1 MRSRNSL
8 RKILAANASNTGR
21 LDDPQFGPGPAA
33 IFRFTIGL
41 ALCAIILTSAAA
53 AQLSISPPMQ
63 NTQNVNAGATPTFTV
78 IVSGGSGS
86 PFLAWQ
92 FLSSGSSGSFV
103 SLSDGPQA
111 SGSTI
116 SGSSTT
122 TLVISNVQPGDAGKY
137 RCLISDTMG
146 GVTTNLNSGPGYL
159 SVTTGLPFTVTAPYP
174 TPQSAQA
181 GTMVSFEADVSGQS
195 GILNR
200 SWQFSPSP
208 ANPTYV
214 SLTDGL
220 QASGSTIVGSTLPI
234 LQIANAQGSDSG
246 RYRQLVSDSVA
257 TPTSAL
263 NSGPGNLTV
272 TTLPPPSPPQ
282 NFQATAVSSGEI
294 DLSWNN
300 SDPTVT
306 SYVVQ
311 RQAANGTYIQLAT
324 VPASTHSYNDV
335 GLSPAT
341 PYTYSI
347 YSQSATGNSS
357 AVFASAT
364 TLSGPPAPTHINATA
379 ISPTQIDVSWQDPP
393 AGSFSSIHVEQH
405 PAEHPPFRD
414 IGTVSASA
422 PPVFHDQGLTP
433 ATTYFYQVRSQ
444 DAAGNFSA
452 YSTLAITSTLV
463 PVPTNL
469 SSTVHTAP
477 LIDLQWTNPFNGYT
491 ALHLYQNG
499 PNDLV
504 RFLVADLPGNA
515 TSYEFNAALP
525 NTTYSFTLQA
535 EVSGKLSAFTSDLV
549 VTAIGKVTIFFVH
562 GTGQMGGGLDALAA
576 TIKSAID
583 PAGTS
588 YNFDSGFDWSRCAI
602 TGGLSQRFP
611 YTPIPTGEDGL
622 PPPPHPPGVDYNPCP
637 NKCNASDVA
646 YDLAHYIARQNP
658 PGDVFIIA
666 YSLGGNIARDMI
678 EGQIES
684 GIGQPGH
691 KLLGLV
697 TLGTGNNGYPYEYP
711 WDNLALCDGLAKEI
725 GSDIRS
731 SPANYPYSNY
741 IQSINNNWLGGLL
754 GGAGYQTFPWMVAA
768 GTFCKSP
775 IRFPD
780 SIQNGC
786 PLGSSNDGIVCAD
799 SALLNGVPG
808 GNFNRP
814 TSTFASDSYSHTAD
828 NNWIEQIIVFSKNNG
843 DRSAFFG
850 GFCDMPQHL
859 SLWNPGA
866 GSALAQQIANF
877 IKANTP

>member
-92 FLSSGSSGSFV
+92 FLSSGSSGPFV

-137 RCLISDTMG
+137 RCLISNTMG

-181 GTMVSFEADVSGQS
+181 GTPVSFEADVSGQS

-220 QASGSTIVGSTLPI
+220 QASGSTIVGSALPI

-257 TPTSAL
+257 TPASAL

-311 RQAANGTYIQLAT
+311 RQAANGTYTQLAT

-341 PYTYSI
+341 QYTYSI

-515 TSYEFNAALP
+515 TSYEFNVALP

-562 GTGQMGGGLDALAA
+562 GLGQAGGDLDSLARTVEA
-576 TIKSAID
+576 SID
-583 PAGTS
+583 PDGLN
-588 YNFDSGFDWSRCAI
+588 YNFDSGFDWSRCTQSSRI
-602 TGGLSQRFP
+602 P
-611 YTPIPTGEDGL
+611 YPPVPLGEDGPVGPNN
-622 PPPPHPPGVDYNPCP
+622 PPIPGAPNRCP
-637 NKCNASDVA
+637 NKCNVSDGA
-646 YDLAHYIARQNP
+646 YDLASYIARQNP
-658 PGDVFIIA
+658 PGDVFIVA
-666 YSLGGNIARDMI
+666 YSLGGNVARDMI
-678 EGQIES
+678 EGQTGS
-684 GIGQPGH
+684 GIGMPSR

-697 TLGTGNNGYPYEYP
+697 TLATPNNGYPYEYP
-711 WDNLALCDGLAKEI
+711 WDNWGVCDGLGKEI
-725 GSDIRS
+725 ASDIRT
-731 SPANYPYSNY
+731 SPANYPYSPY
-741 IQSINNNWLGGLL
+741 IPSINTNWFASPL
-754 GGAGYQTFPWMVAA
+754 GGAGYQAFPWLVAA

-780 SIQNGC
+780 STQNGC
-786 PLGSSNDGIVCAD
+786 PAGSSNDGIVCTD
-799 SALLNGVPG
+799 SALIDDFPG
-808 GNFNRP
+808 GSFNRP
-814 TSTFASDSYSHTAD
+814 TSTFSSDAYSHTAVND
-828 NNWIEQIIVFSKNNG
+828 FEAQLLGYLNG
-843 DRSAFFG
+843 GNKSAFYG
-850 GFCDMPQHL
+850 GNCDMRQYISIFDPPL
-859 SLWNPGA
+859 
-866 GSALAQQIANF
+866 GSTVAQQIANF

>member
-8 RKILAANASNTGR
+8 HKILAANASNTGR
-21 LDDPQFGPGPAA
+21 LDGPQFGPGAAA

-92 FLSSGSSGSFV
+92 FLSSGSSGPFV

-214 SLTDGL
+214 SLTDGP

-234 LQIANAQGSDSG
+234 LQIADAQGSDSG

-257 TPTSAL
+257 TPASAL
-263 NSGPGNLTV
+263 NSGPGTLTV
-272 TTLPPPSPPQ
+272 ATLPPPSPPQ
-282 NFQATAVSSGEI
+282 NFQATAVSSNEI

-311 RQAANGTYIQLAT
+311 RQAANGTYTQLAT

-364 TLSGPPAPTHINATA
+364 TLPGPPAPTKFTATA
-379 ISPTQIDVSWQDPP
+379 VSPVEVDLSWTNPTGGFATIQVDRKQFQRAAEIPIGTLTPP
-393 AGSFSSIHVEQH
+393 ASSLADKTVTPSTQYIYRVYTLDE
-405 PAEHPPFRD
+405 A
-414 IGTVSASA
+414 GTPSAFVLA
-422 PPVFHDQGLTP
+422 G
-433 ATTYFYQVRSQ
+433 ATTP
-444 DAAGNFSA
+444 DLPA
-452 YSTLAITSTLV
+452 
-463 PVPTNL
+463 PTNL
-469 SSTVHTAP
+469 TTTLVTSTR
-477 LIDLQWTNPFNGYT
+477 IDLKWTNPFSGYT

-499 PNDLV
+499 PNDSV
-504 RFLVADLPGNA
+504 RTKIADLSGTA
-515 TSYEFNAALP
+515 TSFEFTPVLS
-525 NTTYSFTLQA
+525 NTSYSFALQA
-535 EVSGKLSAFTSDLV
+535 ELSGILSGFSSDLV
-549 VTAIGKVTIFFVH
+549 VTTGPKVTIFFVH
-562 GTGQMGGGLDALAA
+562 GLGQGGGDLDSLARTVEA
-576 TIKSAID
+576 SID
-583 PAGTS
+583 RDGLN
-588 YNFDSGFDWSRCAI
+588 YNFDSGFDWSRCTQSSRI
-602 TGGLSQRFP
+602 P
-611 YTPIPTGEDGL
+611 YPPVPLGEDGPVGPNN
-622 PPPPHPPGVDYNPCP
+622 PPIPGAPNRCP
-637 NKCNASDVA
+637 NKCNVSDGA
-646 YDLAHYIARQNP
+646 YDLASYIARQNP
-658 PGDVFIIA
+658 PGDVFIVA
-666 YSLGGNIARDMI
+666 YSLGGNVARDMI
-678 EGQIES
+678 EGQTGS
-684 GIGQPGH
+684 GIGLPGR

-697 TLGTGNNGYPYEYP
+697 TLATPNNGYPYEYP
-711 WDNLALCDGLAKEI
+711 WDNWGVCDGLGKEI
-725 GSDIRS
+725 ASDIRT
-731 SPANYPYSNY
+731 SPANYPYSPY
-741 IQSINNNWLGGLL
+741 IPSINTNWFASPL
-754 GGAGYQTFPWMVAA
+754 GGAGYQAFPWLVAA
-768 GTFCKSP
+768 GTFCKSS

-780 SIQNGC
+780 STQNGC
-786 PLGSSNDGIVCAD
+786 PAGSSNDGIVCTD
-799 SALLNGVPG
+799 SALIDNFPG
-808 GNFNRP
+808 GSFNRP
-814 TSTFASDSYSHTAD
+814 TSTFSSDAYSHTAVD
-828 NNWIEQIIVFSKNNG
+828 DFEAQLLGYLNG
-843 DRSAFFG
+843 GNKSAFYG
-850 GFCDMPQHL
+850 GNCDMRQYISIFDPPL
-859 SLWNPGA
+859 
-866 GSALAQQIANF
+866 GSTVAQQIANF